1 MKIEEAIDILEKH
14 LNCQQSEE
22 EHCKQHP
29 TCSDCPYDVDE
40 DVLPVAIKTVISRW
54 EHLKKYLKEQELLYS
69 VNYKD
74 IEKHEMIVSVIEE
87 MEHDPD

>member
-1 MKIEEAIDILEKH
+1 MKIEEAIDILEKGFKCWEAEGEQC
-14 LNCQQSEE
+14 CQ
-22 EHCKQHP
+22 HI
-29 TCSDCPYDVDE
+29 TCSGCPYDVDI
-40 DVLPVAIKTVISRW
+40 DALPEAMKTMISRW
-54 EHLKKYLKEQELLYS
+54 EHLKKYLKDQELLYS